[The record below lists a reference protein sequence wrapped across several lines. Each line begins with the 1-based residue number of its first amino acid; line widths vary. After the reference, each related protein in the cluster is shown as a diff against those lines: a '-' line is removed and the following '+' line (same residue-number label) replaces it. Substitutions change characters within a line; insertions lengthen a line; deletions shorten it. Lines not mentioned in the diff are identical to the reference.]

1 LEEKMKD
8 IEMEPRYSTVELPG
22 RCLKCLAEQEYGDC
36 LRALLRGDEGK
47 KELEEKFEA
56 VLSLLKSPD
65 LIKLRSDSEKYLSDG
80 KKVRLVISHDEGNPE
95 YRLEVEE

>member
-1 LEEKMKD
+1 MKD
-8 IEMEPRYSTVELPG
+8 IEMEPKYSTVELPG

-56 VLSLLKSPD
+56 VVSLLKSPD
-65 LIKLRSDSEKYLSDG
+65 LTKLRSDSEKYLSDG
-80 KKVRLVISHDEGNPE
+80 KRVRLVISTEKGE
-95 YRLEVEE
+95 AKYRLEVEE